1 MLCLP
6 SGGKSTSTPIS
17 QPLEPVQAASSLNYP
32 AMRKGDAW
40 HSQIS
45 HGSRRGSGVEKASS
59 TLVDDEISSKAAKQE
74 AALEKHRI
82 DKGKFERADREAR
95 KLIDAERQ
103 ARDA

>member
-1 MLCLP
+1 M
-6 SGGKSTSTPIS
+6 
-17 QPLEPVQAASSLNYP
+17 
-32 AMRKGDAW
+32 
-40 HSQIS
+40 
-45 HGSRRGSGVEKASS
+45 EKASS

-95 KLIDAERQ
+95 KLIDAEGQ